1 MEIPKTLKPT
11 WDKVAND
18 GVITKADYSKL
29 LVAAAPHNK
38 DSEIDAAE
46 SKFLSSLK
54 SELDSAKGAKGSVP
68 VEGLSFIN
76 NTPPNVIKEK
86 DLGEVPPT
94 MKQAWNKSMADG
106 KISQDEYKDLLHAA
120 SPNWSDSELDT
131 KEKDFL
137 SNLQALLKNT
147 KEPLTVEKSSTPS
160 QKADAPVTSPTSP
173 AKASVPV
180 SSKPVTTTQTNV
192 PVPVKPTTQA
202 PAQQVQPQQA
212 PADDATTA
220 DTTTENP
227 PEVKGESDQDIEHLN
242 KIKTILAS
250 INDPDFTPL
259 QGIVEQ
265 RITDNSSLK
274 QFSSD
279 VNTIMGSIKSGD
291 KASLNQ
297 AKTQIQ
303 ASYDKLSD
311 GTKANPNVNNIFK
324 YAMGSIDSQI
334 SGKVKPRPTTQ
345 QQAPVA
351 TNNPAPAQP
360 TATTKPG
367 VIPFVDPQ
375 EAPVDPATQSDN
387 TTPATTTEAVP
398 QQASILSDL
407 GDVPDTLKS
416 TWDNI
421 TTKGKITA
429 TDYTDLLKAA
439 APTGKDNELDESEK
453 TFLLKL
459 KTKLE
464 ANKGNIDLTATATS
478 EEPTATSNSGTQ
490 DNQIAPSASTKPVLL
505 NWPGYNAQT
514 KGALKSAYGKDVT
527 GTKMPLLTNKATK
540 AVVEAFGVT
549 NVSDLQKKVN
559 AKVDGKFGPET
570 FFQAKVYVANLM
582 NNPGS
587 DPEEIKKMLSA
598 LGNDD
603 EVKKMQSQAS
613 NPTTSTEAPADSGMP
628 VPQDPVTTPAET
640 TTVPD
645 ATSPTTGSTP
655 TETVRP
661 TQNASPN
668 KGATPSK
675 PVQSAKP
682 ESSADG
688 VPASLKTAWN
698 KITATG
704 KIDAK
709 DYETLIKAAAPTG
722 KDSEISKEELAF
734 LQQVKTTLE
743 QNGGSV
749 KIQKPEANPTTVTAP
764 AAKPT
769 QTTAPATNTAPD
781 DGVPTTLKAT
791 WKKVTADG
799 KLTKEGY
806 QQLVTAA
813 APHKKNSEFDNQE
826 LQFLGTI
833 RDLFD
838 KNKTEVLELNAPQ
851 AQKPKATPKPVSQS
865 APSNDGNVQV
875 PSTLKAAWSKII
887 AKGKVTTDDY
897 KTLIDA
903 AAPHKM
909 NSEFDNNEL
918 KFLDAL
924 KQKLSAANGTLVLKK

>member
-38 DSEIDAAE
+38 DSEIDAGE

-94 MKQAWNKSMADG
+94 MKQAWNKAMSDG
-106 KISQDEYKDLLHAA
+106 KISQAEYKDLLHAA
-120 SPNWSDSELDT
+120 SPNWSDSELDS
-131 KEKDFL
+131 KEKNFL

-147 KEPLTVEKSSTPS
+147 KEPLTVEKTATQTQQSETPI
-160 QKADAPVTSPTSP
+160 TSP
-173 AKASVPV
+173 AKTSVPV
-180 SSKPVTTTQTNV
+180 ASKPVTTTQTTA
-192 PVPVKPTTQA
+192 PAVKPTTQSK
-202 PAQQVQPQQA
+202 PEQA
-212 PADDATTA
+212 PDDATT
-220 DTTTENP
+220 DGTTENT
-227 PEVKGESDQDIEHLN
+227 PELKGESDQDIEHLN
-242 KIKTILAS
+242 KVKTILAS

-265 RITDNSSLK
+265 RITNNSSLK

-279 VNTIMGSIKSGD
+279 VNTIMGSIKAGD

-303 ASYDKLSD
+303 ASFDKLSD
-311 GTKANPNVNNIFK
+311 GTKANPDVTNLFK

-351 TNNPAPAQP
+351 TNNPVTSQP
-360 TATTKPG
+360 TTTTKPG

-375 EAPVDPATQSDN
+375 EASTDSATQADTS
-387 TTPATTTEAVP
+387 TSAATTEATS
-398 QQASILSDL
+398 QQTNALSDL

-416 TWDNI
+416 TLDSI
-421 TTKGKITA
+421 VAKGKITP

-439 APTGKDNELDESEK
+439 APTGKDEELDQNEQ
-453 TFLLKL
+453 TFLSKL

-464 ANKGNIDLTATATS
+464 ANKGNIDLTASA
-478 EEPTATSNSGTQ
+478 PTEAPTETSNAGTQ
-490 DNQIAPSASTKPVLL
+490 DNQVAPSASAKPVLL

-527 GTKMPLLTNKATK
+527 GTKMPLLSAKATK
-540 AVVEAFGVT
+540 SVVEAFGVT

-613 NPTTSTEAPADSGMP
+613 NPTTPTQP
-628 VPQDPVTTPAET
+628 TET
-640 TTVPD
+640 TTDGTETPSQDPATTPTENTTAPD
-645 ATSPTTGSTP
+645 ATQSDANPTTGVTP
-655 TETVRP
+655 TTKP
-661 TQNASPN
+661 TQ
-668 KGATPSK
+668 ATAPSK
-675 PVQSAKP
+675 PVQATKP
-682 ESSADG
+682 ESSVDA
-688 VPASLKTAWN
+688 VPATLKPTWN
-698 KITATG
+698 KIIATG

-709 DYETLIKAAAPTG
+709 DY
-722 KDSEISKEELAF
+722 
-734 LQQVKTTLE
+734 
-743 QNGGSV
+743 
-749 KIQKPEANPTTVTAP
+749 
-764 AAKPT
+764 
-769 QTTAPATNTAPD
+769 
-781 DGVPTTLKAT
+781 
-791 WKKVTADG
+791 
-799 KLTKEGY
+799 
-806 QQLVTAA
+806 
-813 APHKKNSEFDNQE
+813 
-826 LQFLGTI
+826 
-833 RDLFD
+833 
-838 KNKTEVLELNAPQ
+838 
-851 AQKPKATPKPVSQS
+851 
-865 APSNDGNVQV
+865 
-875 PSTLKAAWSKII
+875 
-887 AKGKVTTDDY
+887 
-897 KTLIDA
+897 
-903 AAPHKM
+903 
-909 NSEFDNNEL
+909 
-918 KFLDAL
+918 
-924 KQKLSAANGTLVLKK
+924 